1 MKTHDKVSF
10 AAMAAV
16 LLMAG
21 GALAQQAVGPEAA
34 AAAAGPIEPG
44 GVFGMT
50 WAQILQFG
58 GSVLWVII
66 GVSVLTVAYILW
78 LFPMMRVHGA
88 VPERFAQE
96 VLDLIHEGNLL
107 EAESQCDGRS
117 CEFSAVAKRAIAFC
131 RTTPHA
137 DPVLLKEVIAGEGST
152 QAAKIMAR
160 PERLQHIISI
170 APMLGLLGTVIGML
184 SSFISIAGDVA
195 AAKPV
200 LLAQGMAKAIIT
212 TIAGLIVAIAT
223 SFFYAWFN
231 HRAEAAVYR
240 LSGAADDLL
249 TALLT
254 YQQTR

>member
-1 MKTHDKVSF
+1 MKTHDMLTK
-10 AAMAAV
+10 AATAALF
-16 LLMAG
+16 LLAG
-21 GALAQQAVGPEAA
+21 AALAQQAVAPEA

-44 GVFGMT
+44 NIFGMT
-50 WAQILQFG
+50 WAQIMQYG
-58 GSVLWVII
+58 GAVLWVIF

-78 LFPMMRVHGA
+78 LFPMVRVHGA

-96 VLDLIHEGNLL
+96 VLDLVHEGNLL
-107 EAESQCDGRS
+107 EAEAQCDGRA
-117 CEFSAVAKRAIAFC
+117 CAFSAVAKRAIAFC

-160 PERLQHIISI
+160 PERLQHVITI

-231 HRAEAAVYR
+231 SRAEAAVYR

>member
-1 MKTHDKVSF
+1 MKRNRLFAILSALLAAGSSF
-10 AAMAAV
+10 AQDAAP
-16 LLMAG
+16 AP
-21 GALAQQAVGPEAA
+21 AS
-34 AAAAGPIEPG
+34 PIEPG
-44 GVFGMT
+44 SVFGMT

-58 GSVLWVII
+58 GIVLWLII
-66 GVSVLTVAYILW
+66 GLSVIALAYILW
-78 LFPMMRVHGA
+78 LFPTMGVRRA
-88 VPERFAQE
+88 VPKRLANA

-107 EAESQCDGRS
+107 EAEALCDTRV

-131 RTTPHA
+131 RSTPHA

-160 PERLQHIISI
+160 PQRLTHFISI

-184 SSFISIAGDVA
+184 ASFISIAGDVA

-223 SFFYAWFN
+223 SVFYAWFTN
-231 HRAEAAVYR
+231 RAEAAIYR
-240 LSGAADDLL
+240 LSATADDLL

>member
-1 MKTHDKVSF
+1 MKRTLRTLPATV
-10 AAMAAV
+10 AV
-16 LLMAG
+16 FSSLCCA
-21 GALAQQAVGPEAA
+21 ALAQGAAVAA
-34 AAAAGPIEPG
+34 PDAPPPPIEAG
-44 GVFGMT
+44 SVFGMT
-50 WAQILQFG
+50 WAQILEFG
-58 GSVLWVII
+58 GSVLWLILAL
-66 GVSVLTVAYILW
+66 SVVTVAYVLW
-78 LFPMMRVHGA
+78 LFPTMRVHRA

-96 VLDLIHEGNLL
+96 VLDLVHEGNLL
-107 EAESQCDGRS
+107 EAEAQCDARA

-131 RTTPHA
+131 RSTPHA

-152 QAAKIMAR
+152 QAARIMAR
-160 PERLQHIISI
+160 PQRLTHVISI

-212 TIAGLIVAIAT
+212 TIAGLVVAIAT
-223 SFFYAWFN
+223 SVFYAWFS
-231 HRAEAAVYR
+231 HRAESAVYR
-240 LSGAADDLL
+240 LSAAADDLL

>member
-1 MKTHDKVSF
+1 MKRHIATVSAF
-10 AAMAAV
+10 AAV
-16 LLMAG
+16 LLVFVGA
-21 GALAQQAVGPEAA
+21 ALAQQAAAPEAA
-34 AAAAGPIEPG
+34 VAAAGPIEPG
-44 GVFGMT
+44 NFFGMR
-50 WAQILQFG
+50 WVQIMEYG
-58 GSVLWVII
+58 GVVLKVIF

-78 LFPMMRVHGA
+78 LFAMVRVHGA

-96 VLDLIHEGNLL
+96 VLDLVHEGNLL
-107 EAESQCDGRS
+107 EAEAQCDGRA
-117 CEFSAVAKRAIAFC
+117 CAFSAVAKRAIAFC

-152 QAAKIMAR
+152 QAAIIMAR
-160 PERLQHIISI
+160 PERLQHVITI

-231 HRAEAAVYR
+231 SRAEAAVYR

>member
-1 MKTHDKVSF
+1 MKRFSF
-10 AAMAAV
+10 SAATAAF
-16 LLMAG
+16 LLAAG
-21 GALAQQAVGPEAA
+21 GALAQTATVAA
-34 AAAAGPIEPG
+34 PDAPPPPIEAG

-50 WAQILQFG
+50 WAQILEFG
-58 GSVLWVII
+58 GSVLWVILAL
-66 GVSVLTVAYILW
+66 SVFTVAYILW
-78 LFPMMRVHGA
+78 LFPTMRVRRA
-88 VPERFAQE
+88 VPERFAGE

-107 EAESQCDGRS
+107 EAEAQCDTRA

-131 RTTPHA
+131 RSTPHA

-152 QAAKIMAR
+152 QAARIMAR
-160 PERLQHIISI
+160 PQRLTHVISI

-223 SFFYAWFN
+223 SVFYAWFS

-240 LSGAADDLL
+240 LSAEADDLL